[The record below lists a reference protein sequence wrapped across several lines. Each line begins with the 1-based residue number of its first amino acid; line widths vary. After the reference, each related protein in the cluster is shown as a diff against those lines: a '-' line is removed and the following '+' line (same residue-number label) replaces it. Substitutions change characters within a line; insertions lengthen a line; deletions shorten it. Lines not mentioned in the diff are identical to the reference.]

1 MKKEGYLVFNVDGTI
16 TTEPYEGL
24 NIHKIPEGVYFYS
37 FYAKKWFI
45 RITTEHS
52 YWRDKQPE
60 DVPKQHRAALLIY
73 S

>member
-1 MKKEGYLVFNVDGTI
+1 MDGYLVFNFDETI
-16 TTEPYEGL
+16 TTAPYEGL
-24 NIHKIPEGVYFYS
+24 NTKKIPEGVYIYS

-45 RITTEHS
+45 RITTEYS